1 MSKKMQAIDPSERVK
16 IAQLQ
21 SEIKQDS
28 EYVLLAKIKFVF

>member
-1 MSKKMQAIDPSERVK
+1 MQAIDPSERVK

-28 EYVLLAKIKFVF
+28 EYVLFYRIFY